1 MICQKSPGGGLGLG
15 VCSPRPGGRGP
26 LGLGEQTLLAW
37 RRALLKAADQHD
49 RKARKESTADK

>member
-15 VCSPRPGGRGP
+15 VCSPRPGGP

-49 RKARKESTADK
+49 RKARKESTVDK